1 MKGDL
6 KPPVETIEAVFDESP
21 IVYLTMKYFV
31 DDLTVSTYDECMNT
45 EIHDKSHHDAYHIRL
60 ANYTPL
66 IGGEKVFSVLEDA
79 LQGATKSIDY
89 LCWGF
94 QPSMYFKRTANAL
107 EFTDASQPK
116 PEMIG
121 TVLER
126 IAARGVKIRILAWFQ
141 STAQYAEPNLP
152 GFPALNG
159 EGIGLPIGYAT
170 LQQQEFDRTWHQRL
184 NDGQMPNISLRT
196 RGFSDAERHSIAA
209 YLKTQSSDQGHI
221 FARQFDMLTLFPTH
235 HQKTVVIDYEAPE
248 QAVGFIMGHNSTSQ
262 YWSAPPYSVQQY
274 RAHTGRDGPIP
285 YHDNSAMITGP
296 LLYDLN
302 HNFSQAWDKA
312 AQGQP
317 GHVESDLLQKRS
329 HIKADHIPLASQ
341 AAIIQNGT
349 AGRAYPVPA
358 QICRTQPQH
367 NVRNI
372 ETLYLQAVMQIGR
385 VVYFE
390 NQYFR
395 FAPLIATMKK
405 NRIAYHE
412 WGGDRPLYVFVVT
425 NSTAPVEESQEKA
438 TANTFRMLAAL
449 GRDDT
454 MPEIARTQEKEALE
468 AQLKDDQRHH
478 PEHIEADRARL
489 KELETRVIQRKD
501 FGPIKAVVC
510 TLVCP
515 DHGKHISIPE
525 TKAEQLAGIKA
536 RLQNVRKQTVRLDS
550 YFLAQRRRTLSPDE
564 KAQFAELNRQCA
576 ELHDQ
581 YDAVSELPNPP
592 PELKSQPDGVPYKPI
607 WTPVYVHSKTTILDD
622 AVIIHGSANLNV
634 RSMEVDSE
642 LNIVVPD
649 YDAALSMRRDLWR
662 IHAGEKGAVDD
673 EAKAFSVWEKLI
685 AKNKEQESYC
695 LPPVASI
702 IGFYDTQKTWETWD

>member
-1 MKGDL
+1 
-6 KPPVETIEAVFDESP
+6 
-21 IVYLTMKYFV
+21 
-31 DDLTVSTYDECMNT
+31 
-45 EIHDKSHHDAYHIRL
+45 
-60 ANYTPL
+60 
-66 IGGEKVFSVLEDA
+66 
-79 LQGATKSIDY
+79 
-89 LCWGF
+89 
-94 QPSMYFKRTANAL
+94 
-107 EFTDASQPK
+107 
-116 PEMIG
+116 
-121 TVLER
+121 
-126 IAARGVKIRILAWFQ
+126 
-141 STAQYAEPNLP
+141 
-152 GFPALNG
+152 
-159 EGIGLPIGYAT
+159 
-170 LQQQEFDRTWHQRL
+170 
-184 NDGQMPNISLRT
+184 
-196 RGFSDAERHSIAA
+196 
-209 YLKTQSSDQGHI
+209 
-221 FARQFDMLTLFPTH
+221 
-235 HQKTVVIDYEAPE
+235 
-248 QAVGFIMGHNSTSQ
+248 
-262 YWSAPPYSVQQY
+262 
-274 RAHTGRDGPIP
+274 
-285 YHDNSAMITGP
+285 MITGP

-349 AGRAYPVPA
+349 AGRVYPVPA

-395 FAPLIATMKK
+395 FAPLITTMKK

-478 PEHIEADRARL
+478 PEHIDADRARL

-515 DHGKHISIPE
+515 DHGKHIPIPE

-536 RLQNVRKQTVRLDS
+536 RLQNVRKQTARLDS

-592 PELKSQPDGVPYKPI
+592 PELKRQPDGVPYKPI

-662 IHAGEKGAVDD
+662 IHAGEDGAVDD
-673 EAKAFSVWEKLI
+673 EAKAFNFWEALI
-685 AKNKEQESYC
+685 QQNRDQESQYVA
-695 LPPVASI
+695 PVASI
-702 IGFYDTQKTWETWD
+702 IGFYDTQNTWGTWD